1 MTRHLVRRLIQAIA
15 VMLLAALVSFL
26 LFNYIGDPV
35 NNMVGQETSA
45 EARAA
50 LRERLGLN
58 DSFIV
63 QFGRFVGHAVQG
75 DFGISYRL
83 QRPVADLLAE
93 RLPATIEL
101 VLASAVFAVV
111 LGVGLGIFTAIR
123 RDSWISRAILAVSL
137 VGVSL
142 PTFVIGISLIYLFA
156 VTLGWLPSFGRGDV
170 VKLGWWTTGFL
181 TATGLKAVILPAIT
195 LGLYQMTYIL
205 RLVRA
210 EMLEVLGADFIRTA
224 RAMGL
229 TERMINGKYALKN
242 AALPVITII
251 GLKLGE
257 LIAFSIVTETVFQWP
272 GMGLLF
278 IQAVSFADIPIMAA
292 YLFMVAFVF
301 VAINLLVDL
310 LYVVLDPRLRVSA
323 V

>member
-1 MTRHLVRRLIQAIA
+1 MGRHFIRRVIHAAA
-15 VMLLAALVSFL
+15 VMLVAALVSFL
-26 LFNYIGDPV
+26 LFNYVGDPIS
-35 NNMVGQETSA
+35 NMVGQEASL
-45 EARAA
+45 EDRDA

-58 DSFIV
+58 DPFVV
-63 QFGRFVGHAVQG
+63 QFARFAGRAAQG

-83 QRPVADLLAE
+83 QRPVAELIGE
-93 RLPATIEL
+93 RLPATAEL
-101 VLASAVFAVV
+101 VLASALFAVV

-123 RDSWISRAILAVSL
+123 RESWISRVVLAVSL

-142 PTFVIGISLIYLFA
+142 PTFVIGIGLIYLFA

-170 VKLGWWTTGFL
+170 VDLGWWTTGLL
-181 TATGLKAVILPAIT
+181 TASGLKALILPAVT
-195 LGLYQMTYIL
+195 LGLFQMTFIL

-210 EMLEVLGADFIRTA
+210 EMLDVLTTDYIRTA

-229 TERMINGKYALKN
+229 TETTINTRYALKN
-242 AALPVITII
+242 AGPPVITII

-301 VAINLLVDL
+301 VAINLAVDL
-310 LYVVLDPRLRVSA
+310 LYVALDPRLRA
-323 V
+323 RAA

>member
-1 MTRHLVRRLIQAIA
+1 MARHLLRRLIQAAA
-15 VMLLAALVSFL
+15 VMVLAALVAFF
-26 LFNYIGDPV
+26 LFNYVGDPV
-35 NNMVGQETSA
+35 SNMLGQEASR
-45 EARAA
+45 ESRDA
-50 LRERLGLN
+50 LRDQLGLN

-63 QFGRFVGHAVQG
+63 QFARFAGHALQG

-83 QRPVADLLAE
+83 QRPVADLIAE
-93 RLPATIEL
+93 RLPATVEL
-101 VLASAVFAVV
+101 VLASALFAVV

-123 RDSWISRAILAVSL
+123 RDSWVSRVILAVSL

-142 PTFVIGISLIYLFA
+142 PTFVIGIGLIYLFA

-170 VKLGWWTTGFL
+170 VTLGWWSTGLL
-181 TATGLKAVILPAIT
+181 TASGLKALILPAVT
-195 LGLYQMTYIL
+195 LGLFQMTFIL

-210 EMLEVLGADFIRTA
+210 EMLDVLGADFIRTA

-229 TERMINGKYALKN
+229 TERMINTKYALKN
-242 AALPVITII
+242 AGLPVITII

-301 VAINLLVDL
+301 VAINLIVDL
-310 LYVVLDPRLRVSA
+310 LYVALDPRLRGSA
-323 V
+323 A